1 MSLNSFLMDETLEPQ
16 PEKLE
21 VKAFEDTA
29 PGEAP
34 ELRED
39 ITLIATL
46 EALAIDLDGIESSIR
61 ASGGM
66 SRSIALEAHVVMP
79 SFLTGDYA
87 SGFFTEQP
95 TKVGLTYAMES
106 IDEAKTSMFTKIKE
120 AFAKLIAWMIE
131 KFKAAKEW
139 FDKLGEKTKAGEAQ
153 EAYVRWSIIT
163 DPSRIAGAQAA
174 LEKNQVRYRA
184 KESLSKYVYSE
195 RDKEIQNFV
204 VANADAIIEA
214 RVEKAIEDLG
224 ANKVVLSLVD
234 NWQEHNKLLRALPQY
249 TKTISGVIA
258 DLVKAVE
265 DLSKPVDLGG
275 WAKRMES
282 VAFPNQESVPQE
294 KAAFKNAG
302 EFETF
307 IKAVSNTSYDNAY
320 WDATRAVFGN
330 TDIRLDRLETTLDRV
345 KVESD
350 VHGVLAK
357 IRSFVFTVIAPKYG
371 YITKVLKDSS
381 DVKAAVVVAIGKRNI
396 LSDVS
401 ELVKT
406 PNYAQALALCKVE
419 FNELSARDKDVIKEI
434 IVCAYDDSIFA
445 SDFLAGH
452 KE

>member
-46 EALAIDLDGIESSIR
+46 EALAIDLDALESSIR
-61 ASGGM
+61 TSGGM

-79 SFLTGDYA
+79 TFLTGDYA

-95 TKVGLTYAMES
+95 TKVGLSYAMES
-106 IDEAKTSMFTKIKE
+106 IGEAKTSMVTKIKE

-139 FDKLGEKTKAGEAQ
+139 FDKRGEKAKTSDGF
-153 EAYVRWSIIT
+153 EAYKRWKVIT
-163 DPSRIAGAQAA
+163 DPSLIAGARTA

-195 RDKEIQNFV
+195 RDKEIQNFIV
-204 VANADAIIEA
+204 DNAPAIIEA
-214 RVEKAIEDLG
+214 RIEKAIEDLG
-224 ANKVVLSLVD
+224 ASKTVLFLVD

-249 TKTISGVIA
+249 TKTISGVLA
-258 DLVKAVE
+258 DLIKAIG
-265 DLSKPVDLGG
+265 DLSKPVDFDG
-275 WAKRMES
+275 WTKRMES
-282 VAFPNQESVPQE
+282 VVFPNQESVPQE
-294 KAAFKNAG
+294 KAAFKNAD

-307 IKAVSNTSYDNAY
+307 IKAVSSTSYEDAY

-330 TDIRLDRLETTLDRV
+330 TDIRLDRLETTLSRV
-345 KVESD
+345 NVESD
-350 VHGVLAK
+350 VHGALAK

-371 YITKVLKDSS
+371 YITGVLKDSS
-381 DVKAAVVVAIGKRNI
+381 VVKTEVVLAIGKSHI
-396 LSDVS
+396 FSDVS

-406 PNYAQALALCKVE
+406 PNYAETLALCKVE
-419 FNELSARDKDVIKEI
+419 FNELSVRDKDVIKEI
-434 IVCAYDDSIFA
+434 IVCAYDDSVFA
-445 SDFLAGH
+445 KEYLAGH